1 MVVKERRQA
10 SPVSDG
16 FEVAAQLQVLI
27 VPDEKS
33 RRFDEADLKGL
44 TLHPTPESLQLS
56 HTSKEGGWEIAHD
69 RNWYVNR
76 DQKGLASAVLRRI
89 ERGDVI
95 AQCNVS
101 ALPLGNPDKLLTL
114 EKFQED
120 IKYALGESFKEFVE
134 AGQSVD
140 KANRRVL
147 RVMVRGTASDLPILW
162 NYYHIADRQ
171 GQQASCVFTF
181 EEKYAERLGKA
192 DLELVDSLR
201 FTGTGR

>member
-1 MVVKERRQA
+1 M
-10 SPVSDG
+10 
-16 FEVAAQLQVLI
+16 LI
-27 VPDEKS
+27 VPEEKS
-33 RRFDEADLKGL
+33 RRFDEADLKDL

-56 HTSKEGGWEIAHD
+56 YTSKDGGWEIAYD
-69 RNWYVNR
+69 RNWNVNR
-76 DQKGLASAVLRRI
+76 DQKGQASAVLRRI

-101 ALPLGNPDKLLTL
+101 ALPPGNPDKLVTL

-201 FTGTGR
+201 LLGTGQ